1 MNIGIVCYDEV
12 KYLLQKKEPSDL
24 SKTALVFEIFVNAI

>member
-12 KYLLQKKEPSDL
+12 KYLLKNKEPPDL
-24 SKTALVFEIFVNAI
+24 RETALVFIVFVLTL